1 MTNTKKTLLL
11 LAAATMLLA
20 SCGSKNMIDEV
31 RTFDK
36 NVWNRFKP
44 EVFNLD
50 VKNIDNYYDIEITVS
65 IDTAV
70 YRYEDMPLTVNIYSP
85 NSERRMFYAN
95 VPFKQNGRWRG
106 EVIDGYRT
114 VTQHIRT
121 FFSFNSKGEH
131 TMEVGQATSQ
141 YDLEGIHSMGVHIYK
156 VDLDYPDL

>member
-1 MTNTKKTLLL
+1 MTNTKKTILL

-20 SCGSKNMIDEV
+20 SCGNMIDEV

-50 VKNIDNYYDIEITVS
+50 VKNIDNYYDIDITVS

-141 YDLEGIHSMGVHIYK
+141 YDLEGIHSTGVHIYK